1 MTMTLLSRR
10 PPAGVRDL
18 ACAVRRPPPVRTG
31 FLASPPLTETIRNPP
46 CEFVEKGSGISS
58 ERLEHDQALHEIQTP
73 FAQFIFAHEGWR
85 LAQKPGELGLR
96 SPRLMAEADQLR
108 ETGAIRLGVHGS
120 SQDPA
125 FSSRR
130 DRLPPL

>member
-1 MTMTLLSRR
+1 MAMTLLIRT
-10 PPAGVRDL
+10 PPAGVRRL
-18 ACAVRRPPPVRTG
+18 AFAACRPAPVKTG
-31 FLASPPLTETIRNPP
+31 FMASPPLTETVRNSP
-46 CEFVEKGSGISS
+46 CELVEKGSGIAS
-58 ERLEHDQALHEIQTP
+58 ERLEHDQGLHEIQTP
-73 FAQFIFAHEGWR
+73 FAQFIFADEGWR

-96 SPRLMAEADQLR
+96 QPRLMTEADQLR